1 MESME
6 SNLLD
11 LLALDWRDGTNK
23 GQIHDGTN
31 PGEKLFLKPVCSS
44 SINFRSTVPR
54 FAPAFLALDFIF
66 LKLRYSGK
74 ATQKL
79 EIISHFVLRLL
90 INFKIMWKIFF
101 KFCGFLTMYEFYTE
115 FGTKKGWEIR
125 AAISI
130 SNLVSILLTT
140 IKAKKCKVTFI

>member
-54 FAPAFLALDFIF
+54 FAPAFLALDFIC

-74 ATQKL
+74 ATK
-79 EIISHFVLRLL
+79 
-90 INFKIMWKIFF
+90 
-101 KFCGFLTMYEFYTE
+101 T
-115 FGTKKGWEIR
+115 
-125 AAISI
+125 
-130 SNLVSILLTT
+130 
-140 IKAKKCKVTFI
+140 